1 MAFEKGNTF
10 GKGRP
15 KGSKNKKTLE
25 RTTIEREFMEETK
38 VLQKMIL
45 KVLESYESGTLTDAN
60 AIKAFNTFAPYYM
73 HTVSNDQIDEI
84 TAENMTP
91 EEAQK
96 TASELANKIRF
107 LFPQEQKTA

>member
-15 KGSKNKKTLE
+15 KGSKNKKNEL
-25 RTTIEREFMEETK
+25 RTQVEREFMEETQ
-38 VLQKMIL
+38 VLQKMIR

-73 HTVSNDQIDEI
+73 HTVSNDQIDEL
-84 TAENMTP
+84 TTEFTTP

-96 TASELANKIRF
+96 VAKDMAEKIRF
-107 LFPQEQKTA
+107 LFPKQA